1 MKEKI
6 VRVGSRESK
15 LAVAQTQLVV
25 DAMARACPEY
35 RFVIVT
41 MKTTGDRIL
50 DRTLDKIGGKGL
62 FVKEL
67 DRALRQGEIDLS
79 VHSLKD
85 VPMQTPED
93 LPLGAF
99 VARGDPRDCLV
110 LPQGQT
116 EKQPGAAFGCSSL
129 RRRLQLEK
137 LYPGQPVKPVRG
149 NILRRLEKLDA
160 GEYGALVLA
169 CAGLQRAG
177 LAGRMSRVFSTEELL
192 PAAGQGTLVVQHR
205 KGEDYPFLAA
215 VDDLWTRA
223 VSLAERQYVR
233 VLDGGC
239 SSPVAAYGETD
250 GQEIRLRGLYYDPA
264 DGSWSLGETTG
275 SFQEPE
281 GLGEQL
287 AGELRQ
293 RHRT

>member
-1 MKEKI
+1 MKERI
-6 VRVGSRESK
+6 IRVGSRESK

-99 VARGDPRDCLV
+99 VSRGDPRDCLV
-110 LPQGQT
+110 LPQSVSQ
-116 EKQPGAAFGCSSL
+116 KQPGTALGCSSL
-129 RRRLQLEK
+129 RRRLQLER
-137 LYPGQPVKPVRG
+137 LFPQDTVQPVRG
-149 NILRRLEKLDA
+149 NILSRLQKLDD

-169 CAGLQRAG
+169 CAGLQRVG
-177 LAGRMSRVFSTEELL
+177 LSGRISRIFSTEELL

-215 VDDLWTRA
+215 VDDLETRA
-223 VSLAERQYVR
+223 VSLAERQFAR

-239 SSPVAAYGETD
+239 SSPVAAYGQTD
-250 GQEIRLRGLYYDPA
+250 GRQIRLRGLYYDPA
-264 DGSWSLGETTG
+264 DGSWSLGERTG
-275 SFQEPE
+275 LIQAPE
-281 GLGEQL
+281 ELGEAL
-287 AGELRQ
+287 ACHLRQ
-293 RHRT
+293 QHRT